1 MITSNEYY
9 HYLSSFISK
18 NNKYNW
24 STGLNGNSAVA
35 LFFFQYYQTYSETNA
50 YNIGIDMLQNELDE
64 IHKIKDLSLYKGVSG
79 IGWFINYLSSE
90 KIIEVNADTFLPGFI
105 EKQLKKVLFS
115 NFILQTP
122 NQLQI
127 CSDVLFYF
135 SCRLFSTKRKR
146 LKTIYHDTINQI
158 LILQTN
164 FLYQIEAS
172 HLSAQLPFEPIFSNI
187 KSLVYLYEEKY
198 KSPLTK
204 LLLARYILLGKLFI
218 TSDLSNFELKILSKA
233 CNIMHKRDLEKT
245 IKNLLKTQDHSNDLD
260 TNNENIGVWDNGIA
274 KKGLCMI
281 NKEYSINNLS
291 LKYLLEIV

>member
-1 MITSNEYY
+1 M
-9 HYLSSFISK
+9 LSSEYIYSQLSDLKKQK
-18 NNKYNW
+18 NW
-24 STGLNGNSAVA
+24 DTGLNGRSAVA

-50 YNIGIDMLQNELDE
+50 YNIGIDVLQNELDE
-64 IHKIKDLSLYKGVSG
+64 IHKIKDLSLHKGVSG

-105 EKQLKKVLFS
+105 EKQLKKVFFS
-115 NFILQTP
+115 NLILQTP

-158 LILQTN
+158 LILQTH
-164 FLYQIEAS
+164 FLYQLEAS
-172 HLSAQLPFEPIFSNI
+172 HLSAQLSFEPIFSNI
-187 KSLVYLYEEKY
+187 KSLVYLYEEGY
-198 KSPLTK
+198 KSPVTE
-204 LLLARYILLGKLFI
+204 LLLARYILLGKSFI
-218 TSDLSNFELKILSKA
+218 TSDLSNFELTILSKA
-233 CNIMHKRDLEKT
+233 YKILHKRDLEKT
-245 IKNLLKTQDHSNDLD
+245 IKNLLKMQNHSSDSD
-260 TNNENIGVWDNGIA
+260 INNESIGLWDNGIA
-274 KKGLCMI
+274 KKGLSII